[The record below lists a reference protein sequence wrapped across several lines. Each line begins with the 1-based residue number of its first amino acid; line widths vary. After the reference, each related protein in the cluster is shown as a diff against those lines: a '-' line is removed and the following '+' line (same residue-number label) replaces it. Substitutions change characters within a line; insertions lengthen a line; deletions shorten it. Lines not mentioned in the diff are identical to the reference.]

1 MFFIPQ
7 AKGNEPDPKDDKAF
21 ADAKVS
27 RGISKATLDHAIA
40 HFGPGAHHHLNKA
53 SNQFRVDLVDD
64 DQGNP
69 IQPGCQ

>member
-1 MFFIPQ
+1 MVIFEIYSFVFFIPQ

-21 ADAKVS
+21 ADAKVI

-53 SNQFRVDLVDD
+53 SNQF
-64 DQGNP
+64 
-69 IQPGCQ
+69 PGRPR